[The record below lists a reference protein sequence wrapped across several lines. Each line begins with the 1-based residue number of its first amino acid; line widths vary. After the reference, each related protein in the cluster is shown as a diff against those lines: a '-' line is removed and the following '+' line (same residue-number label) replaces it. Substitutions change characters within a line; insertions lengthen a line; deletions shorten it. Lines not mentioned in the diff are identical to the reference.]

1 MGRRKTHPP
10 KRPADPAHVSAVRRA
25 AALASAKARA
35 ERSINKG
42 VRPKAVHIRA
52 DTFAKV
58 ETAATK
64 LSKTITE
71 VATEAVEHGLPL
83 INPGD

>member
-10 KRPADPAHVSAVRRA
+10 KQPADPAHVSAVRRA

-42 VRPKAVHIRA
+42 QRPKAVHIRA
-52 DTFAKV
+52 
-58 ETAATK
+58 ETYDDVANAAAQ
-64 LSKTITE
+64 LGATITE
-71 VATEAVEHGLPL
+71 TATKAIDYGLPHL
-83 INPGD
+83 LKTQ